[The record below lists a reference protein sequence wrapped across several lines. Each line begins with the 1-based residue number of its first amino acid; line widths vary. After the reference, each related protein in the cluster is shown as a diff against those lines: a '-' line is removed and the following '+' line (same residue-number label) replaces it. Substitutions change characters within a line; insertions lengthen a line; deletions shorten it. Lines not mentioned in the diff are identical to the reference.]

1 MFQKRCKII
10 YLLFFLTLVAKSV
23 LGEDNATVP
32 QRELLLM
39 QDIPVVTTPAKVA
52 QSVLESP
59 STITVLTKEDIRRYN
74 IDSLSDIL
82 RNVPGMDVMTISP
95 TDTNISIRGLNQ
107 LGAGRILSLVDSMP
121 IYNDFHGYTT
131 WESLP
136 VSIDEI
142 ERIEIIRGPGSAL
155 YGANA
160 FDGVVNIITN
170 KATAE
175 NGTTANIAANQFG
188 RLSNATLI
196 HNGGNK
202 SLNYKASA
210 GWERKDGWNDENT
223 DAGKSKRFTGYLNY
237 TVKDNSNISLSGG
250 IQEKKGDVTG
260 FSQYTPVYNTK
271 SNYLKLDYVRPNLK
285 GSLSWNRL
293 DSKLNTDGNSSNQY
307 PSDNPNHSSGINIS
321 CLQCHSS
328 WTENPVTIGSKELT
342 NYKLES
348 NVINADL
355 QNSFHVFNSN
365 FITWGLNYRLNNTT
379 SDILS
384 GVDSQNIFS
393 GYIQDQVRLS
403 SSLRLTTGLR
413 YDRHPLTGDN
423 FSPRASIVYIP
434 VFGHAFRASAGRA
447 FRNPSFVY
455 SYASAIYKISMPDLP
470 MTIITKMQGNK
481 DTFSRMDNFP

>member
-10 YLLFFLTLVAKSV
+10 YLLFFLILVAKSV
-23 LGEDNATVP
+23 LGEDNSTIP

-39 QDIPVVTTPAKVA
+39 QDIPVVTTPSKVA

-74 IDSLSDIL
+74 INSLSDIL
-82 RNVPGMDVMTISP
+82 RNVPGMDVMIISP

-107 LGAGRILSLVDSMP
+107 LGTGRILSLVDNMP
-121 IYNDFHGYTT
+121 IYNDFHGYTA
-131 WESLP
+131 WEALP

-160 FDGVVNIITN
+160 FDGVVNIITDPVI
-170 KATAE
+170 AE
-175 NGTTANIAANQFG
+175 NKTTANIAANQSG
-188 RLSNATLI
+188 RFSNATLI

-210 GWERKDGWNDENT
+210 GWERKDGWDDESI
-223 DAGKSKRFTGYLNY
+223 DAGRSKRFNGYLNY
-237 TVKDNSNISLSGG
+237 TIKDNSNISLSGG
-250 IQEKKGDVTG
+250 IAGDNGDVTG
-260 FSQYTPVYNTK
+260 LSQYKPIYNTT
-271 SNYLKLDYVRPNLK
+271 SDYLKLDYVRPNLK
-285 GSLSWNRL
+285 GSLSWNYL
-293 DSKLNTDGNSSNQY
+293 YSKIKTDESS
-307 PSDNPNHSSGINIS
+307 
-321 CLQCHSS
+321 L
-328 WTENPVTIGSKELT
+328 TENPVNTGYKELT
-342 NYKLES
+342 NYTLE
-348 NVINADL
+348 NNAINADI

-365 FITWGLNYRLNNTT
+365 FITWGLNYRLIHLT
-379 SDILS
+379 SAILS
-384 GVDSQNIFS
+384 DVDSQNIFS
-393 GYIQDQVRLS
+393 GYIQDQIRLL

-423 FSPRASIVYIP
+423 LSPRGSIVYIP

-455 SYASAIYKISMPDLP
+455 SYASALYKIWLFLSSYIAL
-470 MTIITKMQGNK
+470 
-481 DTFSRMDNFP
+481 